1 MVDTTSKVMTP
12 LTLTILSN
20 SVNHTLNK
28 GELMDTISYATM
40 RDQSRNVTVRNVTYN
55 QTTRSVFVNITVDAP
70 SIVYLVMQAKTTPD
84 PNNEQVMNCF
94 DGDNNTALNCFR
106 LVANRASTINVE
118 LPQMVQGDYR
128 VAYISTNEFIFRPKT
143 TSTFPT
149 TVNSTTVF
157 GGKLALVT
165 IAVIITLLAS
175 M

>member
-84 PNNEQVMNCF
+84 PNNEQVMNCY

-106 LVANRASTINVE
+106 LVANRA
-118 LPQMVQGDYR
+118 
-128 VAYISTNEFIFRPKT
+128 
-143 TSTFPT
+143 
-149 TVNSTTVF
+149 
-157 GGKLALVT
+157 
-165 IAVIITLLAS
+165 
-175 M
+175 